1 MFSDNDYNCPNCG
14 TPDSECSSN
23 GLWGYICSE
32 CGEEFETP
40 DV

>member
-1 MFSDNDYNCPNCG
+1 MYSDEDYSCPNCG

-23 GLWGYICSE
+23 GSWGYVCSG
-32 CGEEFETP
+32 CGDEFETP